1 MTLQNKDAENKD
13 TPPVTAEANTAIA
26 GHTVTDAM
34 LLDEAV
40 IASGVDVD
48 REFTVEPKTQRQLVV
63 SRFFRHRLAMIS
75 LAVLVGM
82 ILLAYV
88 GLPLWKYPHDVS
100 GTLENG
106 GSPTLDVVPWFDGDG
121 LALGEHPFG
130 QDNIGRDYFAVTLR
144 GAQQSLLIAAVAGL
158 LATFIGTIV
167 GALAGF
173 YRGWVDTVLMRFVD
187 VLFTIPLLLVAAV
200 LGRVVES
207 GSFLVTALIIALAS
221 WLTTSRVIRAEFM
234 SLREKEF
241 VEAARAMGASN
252 SRIMWKHILPNV
264 IGSVIVLG
272 TLLISAA
279 ILVETA
285 LAYLG
290 LGGGTISLG
299 RQVSTYQTAF
309 NTRPW
314 LFWWPGL
321 FIVTIALCIN
331 FIGDGLRD
339 AFDPRQTRVRQ

>member
-1 MTLQNKDAENKD
+1 MRIDEEPSPPMTSIPNL
-13 TPPVTAEANTAIA
+13 AIA
-26 GHTVTDAM
+26 PGRVIDGAS
-34 LLDEAV
+34 DEHP
-40 IASGVDVD
+40 IPEGELD
-48 REFTVEPKTQRQLVV
+48 REFTIEAKTQRQLVM

-75 LAVLVGM
+75 LTVLILVV
-82 ILLAYV
+82 LLAYV
-88 GLPLWKYPHDVS
+88 GLPLWKYPPDQS
-100 GTLENG
+100 GILENG
-106 GSPTLDVVPWFDGDG
+106 GRPTLDVIPWLDGDG
-121 LALGEHPFG
+121 MALGEHPFG
-130 QDNIGRDYFAVTLR
+130 QDNIGRDYFAVTLK
-144 GAQQSLLIAAVAGL
+144 GAQQSLLIAAIAGL

-167 GALAGF
+167 GGLAGF
-173 YRGWVDTVLMRFVD
+173 YRGWTDNVLMRFVD
-187 VLFTIPLLLVAAV
+187 VMFTIPLLVVAAV
-200 LGRVVES
+200 LGRRLES
-207 GSFLVTALIIALAS
+207 NSFLVVALIIALAS
-221 WLTTSRVIRAEFM
+221 WLTTSRVIRAEFL

-264 IGSVIVLG
+264 VGSVIVLG

-285 LAYLG
+285 LSFLG
-290 LGGGTISLG
+290 IGGGEISLG
-299 RQVSTYQTAF
+299 RQVSNYQTAF

>member
-1 MTLQNKDAENKD
+1 MTGLGDINAQVASTTAGVMGPDA
-13 TPPVTAEANTAIA
+13 
-26 GHTVTDAM
+26 
-34 LLDEAV
+34 
-40 IASGVDVD
+40 DVGGMNHGPE
-48 REFTVEPKTQRQLVV
+48 REFTVKSRTQWQMVV
-63 SRFFRHRLAMIS
+63 GRFFRHRLAMVSLVILTS
-75 LAVLVGM
+75 VVLLAFVGLAV
-82 ILLAYV
+82 
-88 GLPLWKYPHDVS
+88 WKHPFDKS
-100 GTLENG
+100 GIIENG
-106 GSPTLDVVPWFDGDG
+106 GRPTLDAIPWLDGDG
-121 LALGEHPFG
+121 LMLGEHPFG

-144 GAQQSLLIAAVAGL
+144 GAQQSILIALVAGA

-167 GALAGF
+167 GGLSGY

-187 VLFTIPLLLVAAV
+187 VMFTIPLLLVAAV
-200 LGRVVES
+200 LGRTFQSDSIFVV
-207 GSFLVTALIIALAS
+207 ALIIALAS

-241 VEAARAMGASN
+241 VEAARALGASN
-252 SRIMWKHILPNV
+252 ARIMWKHILPNV
-264 IGSVIVLG
+264 IGSVVVTA

-285 LAYLG
+285 LSFLG
-290 LGGGTISLG
+290 LGVGGSDWSLG
-299 RQVSTYQTAF
+299 KQVSQYQTAF

-339 AFDPRQTRVRQ
+339 AFDPRQNRVRQ

>member
-1 MTLQNKDAENKD
+1 MRIEEEPSPPMTSMPNLAVAAGRVIDGASDEE
-13 TPPVTAEANTAIA
+13 PV
-26 GHTVTDAM
+26 VP
-34 LLDEAV
+34 
-40 IASGVDVD
+40 DVD
-48 REFTVEPKTQRQLVV
+48 REFTVESKTQRQLVM
-63 SRFFRHRLAMIS
+63 SRFFRHRLAMVS
-75 LAVLVGM
+75 LTVLVLL

-88 GLPLWKYPHDVS
+88 GLPLWKYPPDQS
-100 GTLENG
+100 GILEDG
-106 GSPTLDVVPWFDGDG
+106 GRPTLDVVPWLDGDG
-121 LALGEHPFG
+121 VALGEHPFG
-130 QDNIGRDYFAVTLR
+130 QDNIGRDYFAVTLK
-144 GAQQSLLIAAVAGL
+144 GAQQSLLIAAIAGL

-167 GALAGF
+167 GGLAGF
-173 YRGWVDTVLMRFVD
+173 YRGWTDNVLMRFVD
-187 VLFTIPLLLVAAV
+187 VMFTIPLLVVAAV
-200 LGRVVES
+200 LGRRIES
-207 GSFLVTALIIALAS
+207 NSFLVVALIIALAS
-221 WLTTSRVIRAEFM
+221 WLTTSRVIRAEFL

-285 LAYLG
+285 LSFLG
-290 LGGGTISLG
+290 IGGGEISLG
-299 RQVSTYQTAF
+299 RQVSNYQTAF

>member
-1 MTLQNKDAENKD
+1 MTIEEQKSA
-13 TPPVTAEANTAIA
+13 PVTGAANQAIDASDVLHGEVADEIDIA
-26 GHTVTDAM
+26 GG
-34 LLDEAV
+34 L
-40 IASGVDVD
+40 D
-48 REFTVEPKTQRQLVV
+48 REFTIESKTQRQLVI
-63 SRFFRHRLAMIS
+63 SRFFRHRLAMFS
-75 LAVLVGM
+75 MAVLVGM
-82 ILLAYV
+82 VLLAYV
-88 GLPLWKYPHDVS
+88 GLPLWKYPADQS
-100 GTLENG
+100 GIVENG
-106 GSPTLDVVPWFDGDG
+106 GRPTLDAIPWIDGDG
-121 LALGEHPFG
+121 LTWGDHPFG

-158 LATFIGTIV
+158 LATFIGTVV
-167 GALAGF
+167 GGLAGY
-173 YRGWVDTVLMRFVD
+173 YRGWVDSLLMRFVD
-187 VLFTIPLLLVAAV
+187 VLFTIPLLVVAAV
-200 LGRVVES
+200 IARRVQS
-207 GSFLVTALIIALAS
+207 DSFMVTALIIALAS
-221 WLTTSRVIRAEFM
+221 WLTTSRVVRAEFL

-290 LGGGTISLG
+290 IGGGSISLG
-299 RQVSTYQTAF
+299 KQVSDYQTAF

>member
-1 MTLQNKDAENKD
+1 MSIEDDKRVPSMAEIRVEVRAAD
-13 TPPVTAEANTAIA
+13 RAAE
-26 GHTVTDAM
+26 
-34 LLDEAV
+34 EAAV
-40 IASGVDVD
+40 VGDVD
-48 REFTVEPKTQRQLVV
+48 REFTVESKTQRQMVI
-63 SRFFRHRLAMIS
+63 SRFFRHRLAMVS
-75 LAVLVGM
+75 LTILILMV
-82 ILLAYV
+82 LLAYV
-88 GLPLWKYPHDVS
+88 GLPLWKYPADKS
-100 GTLENG
+100 GILENG
-106 GSPTLDVVPWFDGDG
+106 GRPTLDAIPWLDGDG
-121 LALGEHPFG
+121 LKLGEHPFG
-130 QDNIGRDYFAVTLR
+130 QDNIGRDYFAVTLA

-158 LATFIGTIV
+158 LATFIGTVV
-167 GALAGF
+167 GGLAGY
-173 YRGWVDTVLMRFVD
+173 YRGWADNVLMRFVD
-187 VLFTIPLLLVAAV
+187 VLFTIPLLVVAAV
-200 LGRVVES
+200 LGRRITS
-207 GSFLVTALIIALAS
+207 DSFLVVALIIALAS
-221 WLTTSRVIRAEFM
+221 WLTTSRVIRAEFL

-285 LAYLG
+285 LAFLG
-290 LGGGTISLG
+290 IGGGDASLG
-299 RQVSTYQTAF
+299 RQVSNYQTAF

-314 LFWWPGL
+314 LFWWPGI

>member
-1 MTLQNKDAENKD
+1 MNTERRS
-13 TPPVTAEANTAIA
+13 TPPMTGASNTSIA
-26 GHTVTDAM
+26 GDMVTDAETM
-34 LLDEAV
+34 GESHDGL
-40 IASGVDVD
+40 ID
-48 REFTVEPKTQRQLVV
+48 REFTVESKTQRQLVV
-63 SRFFRHRLAMIS
+63 SRFFRHRLAMVS
-75 LAVLVGM
+75 LT
-82 ILLAYV
+82 ILIAMVILAYV
-88 GLPLWKYPHDVS
+88 GLPLWKYPADKS

-106 GSPTLDVVPWFDGDG
+106 GRPTLDAIPWFDGDG
-121 LALGEHPFG
+121 LALGDHPFG

-144 GAQQSLLIAAVAGL
+144 GAQQSLLIAVVAGL
-158 LATFIGTIV
+158 LATFVGTIV
-167 GALAGF
+167 GGLAGY
-173 YRGWVDTVLMRFVD
+173 YRGWVDNVLMRAVD
-187 VLFTIPLLLVAAV
+187 VLFTIPLLVVAAV
-200 LGRVVES
+200 ISRSVES
-207 GSFLVTALIIALAS
+207 ESFIVTALIIALIS

-252 SRIMWKHILPNV
+252 ARIMWKHILPNV

-290 LGGGTISLG
+290 IGGGDLSLG
-299 RQVSTYQTAF
+299 RQVSNYQTAF

>member
-1 MTLQNKDAENKD
+1 MRIEEEPSPPMTSRPNLAVAAGRVIEGASDEQPIVAE
-13 TPPVTAEANTAIA
+13 T
-26 GHTVTDAM
+26 
-34 LLDEAV
+34 
-40 IASGVDVD
+40 D
-48 REFTVEPKTQRQLVV
+48 REFTVESKTQRQLVM

-75 LAVLVGM
+75 LTVLILL

-88 GLPLWKYPHDVS
+88 GLPLWKYPPDQS
-100 GTLENG
+100 GILENG
-106 GSPTLDVVPWFDGDG
+106 GRPTLDVVPWLDGDG
-121 LALGEHPFG
+121 VALGEHPFG
-130 QDNIGRDYFAVTLR
+130 QDNIGRDYFAVTLK

-158 LATFIGTIV
+158 LATFIGTII
-167 GALAGF
+167 GGLAGF
-173 YRGWVDTVLMRFVD
+173 YRGWIDNVLMRFVD
-187 VLFTIPLLLVAAV
+187 VMFTIPLLVVAAV
-200 LGRVVES
+200 LGRRLDS
-207 GSFLVTALIIALAS
+207 DSFLVVALIIALAS
-221 WLTTSRVIRAEFM
+221 WLTTSRVIRAEFL

-264 IGSVIVLG
+264 VGSVIVLG

-285 LAYLG
+285 LSFLG
-290 LGGGTISLG
+290 IGGGEISLG
-299 RQVSTYQTAF
+299 RQVSNYQTAF

>member
-1 MTLQNKDAENKD
+1 MTSENKARENRASPTGAAAPNLAID
-13 TPPVTAEANTAIA
+13 AGDVLGSGHLDEITIA
-26 GHTVTDAM
+26 G
-34 LLDEAV
+34 
-40 IASGVDVD
+40 GVDVD
-48 REFTVEPKTQRQLVV
+48 REFTVESKTQRQLVV

-75 LAVLVGM
+75 LAVLIGM
-82 ILLAYV
+82 VILAYV
-88 GLPLWKYPHDVS
+88 GLPLWKYPPDKS

-121 LALGEHPFG
+121 VGLGEHPFG

-167 GALAGF
+167 GGLAGF
-173 YRGWVDTVLMRFVD
+173 YRGWVDTVLMRLVD

-200 LGRVVES
+200 LGRRIES

-290 LGGGTISLG
+290 LGGGSISLG